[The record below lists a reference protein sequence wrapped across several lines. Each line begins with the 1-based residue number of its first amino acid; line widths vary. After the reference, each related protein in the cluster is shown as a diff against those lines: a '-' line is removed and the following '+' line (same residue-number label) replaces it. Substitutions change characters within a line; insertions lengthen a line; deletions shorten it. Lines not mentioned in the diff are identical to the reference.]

1 MCEKGQSSQVG
12 SFKLSS
18 IPLNAT
24 GDAGN
29 TSEGEKIISEVISQT
44 VVGEMEDF
52 DAMPDPKEKGEKGGG
67 MGELG
72 KSLEFL
78 MFKVAQLETLA
89 ELQQTELGMQRVLI
103 DKMQKKMDFDEAE
116 VSMVQKSSEESVQE
130 AHDTLTR
137 VLHKH
142 ARQREH
148 REYHP
153 EAHEEEPA
161 VQEDETAAQ
170 EETAVESRRA
180 LLQKRQKHRRSA
192 WGPVGKAV
200 KSGWDNT
207 GGRVVNEVDKQID
220 DAVKRLDGTGLTGG
234 ALTKAYETAKAAG
247 NGAKFLANTAITTV
261 EMAAAIIAGGGNFG
275 ASCTNHP
282 PWLGMHGSR
291 LDIHFG
297 HQHCS
302 ISLGVKTIT
311 LFNFN
316 WGRRSVNIPVL
327 DMLPEQV
334 RKVTDGRIHELFP
347 SHFAILG
354 HIGWDLVTHCHNPV
368 NHVVVEQ
375 CLARFLAYHTPVLDL
390 LPEQVR
396 KVTDGRIAEL
406 FPSWFGILGHI
417 GWEVVHHC
425 PGHHNHIEV
434 TKCLARSLAKYAPP
448 FDFLPDHF
456 KVLHH
461 IGFEVIHNCGAN
473 HNHIEVTKCLARSLA
488 KYAPPLDFLPEPMK
502 ALAGGDL
509 PLSFLPEPVQV
520 LAGGKL
526 STIIECAQPNSHGDL
541 IKCLGSKIIASVP
554 PLNFL
559 NRLGDIFTEFI
570 EVFAKV
576 ASTVATSAMKEGQSL
591 LQIAAASEF
600 PAAGAPPQV
609 HHRGANLLI
618 TAHSQHAPA
627 GPSSFLQR
635 VKGDDPPAAVKWSF
649 EDYGPEAHTL
659 VTQFAGRETSTG
671 SCLAFAPKNMTGSN
685 NQATEADW
693 KAKSEDDFVELK
705 PWAVPCGNQWMKT
718 KWDKWQGYS
727 MYTTDLSIEK
737 CLTVKF
743 QVNMQPV
750 VAFVGGIQFDLL
762 PGPLAEVDTTVC
774 WPRGQPD
781 GLDLSVLRTVIKSNG
796 VMLFSRTLRL
806 SKRFGDSTDF
816 VEGNINK
823 GHQTS
828 KSFFGVNAAPDESG
842 TGIASMQRSSFLQ
855 ANQSAKAKEELEE
868 AVWQTQDDLYF
879 ASIEY
884 GKDLGVNIT
893 SELGGHAAQEQ
904 LEALLSQ
911 KEKKEEAE
919 EEEEAE
925 EKQEVDETFK
935 LFSFKNPGMINFE
948 VQGLLHGNW
957 LQLGIQMAFGPYE
970 SPHMKI
976 PLLNLADQFALILA
990 ALPPGLVS
998 VESRAKAIASLKDF
1012 SSKDVKKVKA
1022 QVPKLIPGTTIGL
1035 RNPHW
1040 GRYMRMND
1048 HAHMDT
1054 SHPQGLDFP
1063 AGWEWELFTVVDAG
1077 NGEVAFHS
1085 PRFNRFVWMEGETCI
1100 ATLPAPAHHYG
1111 GWAKARFMEVTS
1123 GDNTIALYNKAEG
1136 RFLRLHNTVMDASPQ
1151 VSSKFPAGWAYERF
1165 QIVPT
1170 GPYGGIKP
1178 GMVVALYNT
1187 HWKKFI
1193 RMHGDFM
1200 DPSVEHP
1207 PHLANKAGYPW
1218 GWTWEQFTVVDGGNG
1233 LIALHNAIHN
1243 RFVSMRGGTT
1253 LGTSQ
1258 PMAAN
1263 ALPANWDWERF
1274 AVVPGGHLEIA
1285 LHNHPHNSFVTMTAH
1300 TMQGHA
1306 ANAQDYHHG
1315 WWLQRF
1321 KVVPLGEVE
1330 IKASD
1335 ASWSFD

>member
-1 MCEKGQSSQVG
+1 MKQKMCINMLMLAICWTASLA
-12 SFKLSS
+12 FKLSGS
-18 IPLNAT
+18 NAPIKFS
-24 GDAGN
+24 DSHN
-29 TSEGEKIISEVISQT
+29 ETSNKIIEEVVSENLQADMKDIH
-44 VVGEMEDF
+44 GI
-52 DAMPDPKEKGEKGGG
+52 PNP
-67 MGELG
+67 MGDNESENNETNEGFGDLA
-72 KSLEFL
+72 KNLEFL
-78 MFKVAQLETLA
+78 LLKVVQLETVA
-89 ELQQTELGMQRVLI
+89 EMHEARIETQQLQIDEHRKVIEAQQKEIEALKGEGREGGPTGGLFLEIEHKDAQTRLSEAQNILTTVI
-103 DKMQKKMDFDEAE
+103 KK
-116 VSMVQKSSEESVQE
+116 
-130 AHDTLTR
+130 HT
-137 VLHKH
+137 
-142 ARQREH
+142 RQRETRKFH
-148 REYHP
+148 EDP
-153 EAHEEEPA
+153 ESEVEEPEVELA
-161 VQEDETAAQ
+161 GEGATSQQSSSTDES
-170 EETAVESRRA
+170 VSWPW
-180 LLQKRQKHRRSA
+180 KHRRRR
-192 WGPVGKAV
+192 WNPVHIAKSVADTMSDGYNAAKDKA
-200 KSGWDNT
+200 KWLAENT
-207 GGRVVNEVDKQID
+207 IN
-220 DAVKRLDGTGLTGG
+220 
-234 ALTKAYETAKAAG
+234 
-247 NGAKFLANTAITTV
+247 TV
-261 EMAAAIIAGGGNFG
+261 EVAIKVLSNGFSDFG
-275 ASCTNHP
+275 ASCPHRTAAGFVNFDMGNG
-282 PWLGMHGSR
+282 LRIRFGS
-291 LDIHFG
+291 FN
-297 HQHCS
+297 CK
-302 ISLGVKTIT
+302 ISLIGQSTG
-311 LFNFN
+311 LFGFDL
-316 WGRRSVNIPVL
+316 GTHQIPFPSELRAIGHVGWDLAHHCAGHHNHLTVGKCLARLLAEKAPPL
-327 DMLPEQV
+327 DFLPEQV
-334 RKVTDGRIHELFP
+334 RKVTDGRINELFP
-347 SHFAILG
+347 G
-354 HIGWDLVTHCHNPV
+354 H
-368 NHVVVEQ
+368 
-375 CLARFLAYHTPVLDL
+375 
-390 LPEQVR
+390 
-396 KVTDGRIAEL
+396 
-406 FPSWFGILGHI
+406 FGILGHI
-417 GWEVVHHC
+417 GWEVMHHC

-456 KVLHH
+456 KVFQHV
-461 IGFEVIHNCGAN
+461 GFEVIHNCGTN
-473 HNHIEVTKCLARSLA
+473 HNHVEVTKCLASSVA
-488 KYAPPLDFLPEPMK
+488 KYAGTDFLPGPMK

-509 PLSFLPEPVQV
+509 PLSFLPGPVQV

-618 TAHSQHAPA
+618 STHSERAPSA
-627 GPSSFLQR
+627 RPSSFLQ
-635 VKGDDPPAAVKWSF
+635 KGDDEKPPAAVSFSF

-659 VTQFAGRETSTG
+659 VTQFQGRETSTG

-727 MYTTDLSIEK
+727 MYTSDLSIEK

-774 WPRGQPD
+774 WPRGQPE

-806 SKRFGDSTDF
+806 SKRFGDNTDF

-823 GHQTS
+823 AHQTMR
-828 KSFFGVNAAPDESG
+828 SFFGVNAAPGESG
-842 TGIASMQRSSFLQ
+842 TGIASMERSSLLQ

-868 AVWQTQDDLYF
+868 ALWETQDDLYF

-904 LEALLSQ
+904 LEALLAK
-911 KEKKEEAE
+911 KEKNEEAE
-919 EEEEAE
+919 DKDEAE
-925 EKQEVDETFK
+925 EKEEVEETFK
-935 LFSFKNPGMINFE
+935 LFSFKNPGMISFE

-957 LQLGIQMAFGPYE
+957 LQLGLQMAFGPYE

-976 PLLNLADQFALILA
+976 PLLNLADQFAAILA
-990 ALPPGLVS
+990 ALPSGLVS

-1022 QVPKLIPGTTIGL
+1022 KVPKLIPGTTIGL

-1040 GRYMRMND
+1040 GRYMRMNN
-1048 HAHMDT
+1048 AIMDT
-1054 SHPQGLDFP
+1054 SSPQGLDFP
-1063 AGWEWELFTVVDAG
+1063 AGWEFELFTVVDAG
-1077 NGEVAFHS
+1077 NGEVAFHN
-1085 PRFNRFVWMEGETCI
+1085 PRWNRFVWMEGATCV
-1100 ATLPAPAHHYG
+1100 ATHHHPAAGYSRD
-1111 GWAKARFMEVTS
+1111 WAKARFMEVAA

-1136 RFLRLHNTVMDASPQ
+1136 RFLRLHNTIMDSSPP
-1151 VSSKFPAGWAYERF
+1151 VSSEFPAGWAFERF

-1187 HWKKFI
+1187 HWKRFI
-1193 RMHGDFM
+1193 RMHQTYM
-1200 DPSVEHP
+1200 DASAEHP
-1207 PHLANKAGYPW
+1207 PHLANKAGYPA

-1233 LIALHNAIHN
+1233 NIALHSAIHN
-1243 RFVSMRGGTT
+1243 RFVSMRSGTA
-1253 LGTSQ
+1253 LGASS

-1263 ALPANWDWERF
+1263 ALPTNWYWERF

-1285 LHNHPHNSFVTMTAH
+1285 LHNHTHNSFVTLVGTHMG
-1300 TMQGHA
+1300 GHV
-1306 ANAQDYHHG
+1306 ANAEAYIHG
-1315 WWLQRF
+1315 WAYQRF
-1321 KVVPLGEVE
+1321 KVVPLGEVDVE
-1330 IKASD
+1330 KD
-1335 ASWSFD
+1335 ASWSFDFN